1 MLYKECKVTFVMS
14 VLMKD
19 LRKKEILKYITK
31 VKDRIESSWALI
43 FKC

>member
-19 LRKKEILKYITK
+19 EILKYITK